1 MSQFKFGNCIDEF
14 QPRPE
19 LTALFHGVLDGVPS
33 AVCRDKEQPR
43 RADGLKPH
51 YGQGTPTVNSSKIDI
66 WGLAKNSEVS
76 RFQVVETSE
85 GSMKIPIEREH
96 LQFLPSADTLDYII
110 NNASCM
116 TNTWPWSHHDHGND
130 S

>member
-19 LTALFHGVLDGVPS
+19 LTTLFHGVLDGVPS

-96 LQFLPSADTLDYII
+96 LQFLPSADTLDYISTSLGTRL
-110 NNASCM
+110 NPTPGRYYSR
-116 TNTWPWSHHDHGND
+116 
-130 S
+130 